1 MSRIVPLKHRCEWGV
16 VTYRDGEPS
25 IEWFDTRDDAI
36 AYAEACAGSTE
47 VYVVRAE
54 MMSEVI
60 S

>member
-1 MSRIVPLKHRCEWGV
+1 MKLVPLKHRCEWGV
-16 VTYRDGEPS
+16 VTYRDAEPS

-36 AYAEACAGSTE
+36 TFAESLAAISE